1 MIAQDLIQESVKN
14 EKIRIGKAR
23 RDDIRRMVDYYTDTE
38 TNKYIKEHF
47 DAKVFQEIPPY
58 SVNFTRRFVNKMS
71 RIYTLGADR
80 NVNKE
85 YVALTRKKNARMKHV
100 ERMTKL
106 IGTIA
111 NRVMLKEDDNG
122 FYFEYRPIYYYNAF
136 FDDDPFI
143 PIAITYPLLLPVND
157 PSRTDKLQY
166 AYWDNT
172 HYAHYD
178 EDGNIIMEYEHG
190 FNRLPFVFTH
200 KEEQIDSH
208 FVEGANDIVNV
219 NEQVNITMTEM
230 QLGLRFQM
238 FGQPVTVGADID
250 VNTARTGSD
259 SILGLPEGASFNI
272 VAPQGDIRAV
282 IENVKFQ
289 VELVAQNNHLWIS
302 WAEQGGEMPSGISL
316 MIKDLERTEDYYDE
330 LELWRMYEEDLYLV
344 EKAVAQAYG
353 INLPSK
359 FGVNFVEPEYPQS
372 VQDQI
377 LWNNFRL
384 ENNLTTQAKLLNEVN
399 LDLSLKEA
407 QTIIDENKGVN
418 NTGGEKRTIF
428 GKALQATPRTQI

>member
-1 MIAQDLIQESVKN
+1 
-14 EKIRIGKAR
+14 
-23 RDDIRRMVDYYTDTE
+23 
-38 TNKYIKEHF
+38 
-47 DAKVFQEIPPY
+47 
-58 SVNFTRRFVNKMS
+58 MS

-143 PIAITYPLLLPVND
+143 PMAITYPLLLPVND

>member
-1 MIAQDLIQESVKN
+1 
-14 EKIRIGKAR
+14 
-23 RDDIRRMVDYYTDTE
+23 
-38 TNKYIKEHF
+38 
-47 DAKVFQEIPPY
+47 
-58 SVNFTRRFVNKMS
+58 
-71 RIYTLGADR
+71 
-80 NVNKE
+80 
-85 YVALTRKKNARMKHV
+85 
-100 ERMTKL
+100 
-106 IGTIA
+106 
-111 NRVMLKEDDNG
+111 
-122 FYFEYRPIYYYNAF
+122 
-136 FDDDPFI
+136 
-143 PIAITYPLLLPVND
+143 
-157 PSRTDKLQY
+157 
-166 AYWDNT
+166 
-172 HYAHYD
+172 
-178 EDGNIIMEYEHG
+178 MEYEHG

-200 KEEQIDSH
+200 REEQIDSH
-208 FVEGANDIVNV
+208 FVEGANDIVSV

-259 SILGLPEGASFNI
+259 SILGLPEGASFSI

-289 VELVAQNNHLWIS
+289 VELVAQNNHLWIN

-316 MIKDLERTEDYYDE
+316 MIKDLERTEDYKDD

-428 GKALQATPRTQI
+428 GKALQATTRTQI